1 MESLI
6 SEPTL
11 IKIQAGS
18 GVVFSTFL
26 SLHLTNTI
34 VSNNGQLFYDEIQR
48 IFRTFYQ
55 NPIIEPVILGSLAVH
70 LSSCF
75 LRFIRR
81 NKNDK
86 KLNNKLEEAK
96 INNKPEIVQ
105 EIKDI
110 IKLSEPVPSLKV
122 HRLSG
127 YTLSVFVGGHIVAAR
142 IIPLIFNDKADF
154 TLMSFSLEHWPL
166 LFYPYFFVLGSSGV
180 YHMAHGLVQ
189 AKQVLISSKNDWRKT
204 TESTIFRVLVGITA
218 ISVASGILAF
228 GGKYFSVNKSR
239 YDVWYKLYNTIYPEF
254 FIPWKK

>member
-1 MESLI
+1 VHIVDRHKIESLI

-34 VSNNGQLFYDEIQR
+34 VSHNGQLFYDEIQR
-48 IFRTFYQ
+48 IFRTYYQ

-81 NKNDK
+81 KKNDN

-96 INNKPEIVQ
+96 INNKPNIVQ
-105 EIKDI
+105 EVKDI

-122 HRLSG
+122 HRLTG
-127 YTLSVFVGGHIVAAR
+127 YILSAFVGGHIIACR
-142 IIPLIFNDKADF
+142 ILPLLINDKADF
-154 TLMSFSLEHWPL
+154 TLMSFSLEH
-166 LFYPYFFVLGSSGV
+166 
-180 YHMAHGLVQ
+180 
-189 AKQVLISSKNDWRKT
+189 
-204 TESTIFRVLVGITA
+204 
-218 ISVASGILAF
+218 
-228 GGKYFSVNKSR
+228 
-239 YDVWYKLYNTIYPEF
+239 
-254 FIPWKK
+254 